1 MGTSADAGQAGL
13 LFDLLENDGA
23 ARITLGPLDLA
34 AQVALA
40 GDVLGAI
47 PDQGLIELAA
57 DAAGNPL
64 ILTEAFRGLRDEN
77 AIVVRGGHA
86 SLVPAQ
92 VSGAHVTRRIE
103 ALARHRLKGLSV
115 RARRFV
121 ETASILGSSSR
132 LEDVGEDL
140 GESPG
145 AMLAAL
151 DEALSAY
158 LLMVS
163 ADGLAFRHEFIRQ
176 AFARMLAEPIQQAL
190 HRQFGQMLL
199 ARGGSA
205 VPAAHHLIR
214 EPVPVTLRPWPG
226 STAP

>member
-1 MGTSADAGQAGL
+1 MPRLVASYPPSWILAMGTSADAGQAEL

-34 AQVALA
+34 AQVALV

-64 ILTEAFRGLRDEN
+64 IPAEAFRGLRDEN

-86 SLVPAQ
+86 SLVPA
-92 VSGAHVTRRIE
+92 HVTSRIE

-132 LEDVGEDL
+132 LKDVGE
-140 GESPG
+140 
-145 AMLAAL
+145 
-151 DEALSAY
+151 
-158 LLMVS
+158 
-163 ADGLAFRHEFIRQ
+163 
-176 AFARMLAEPIQQAL
+176 MLAESP
-190 HRQFGQMLL
+190 
-199 ARGGSA
+199 
-205 VPAAHHLIR
+205 
-214 EPVPVTLRPWPG
+214 
-226 STAP
+226 

>member
-1 MGTSADAGQAGL
+1 MGRR
-13 LFDLLENDGA
+13 GA
-23 ARITLGPLDLA
+23 H
-34 AQVALA
+34 QVALV

-86 SLVPAQ
+86 SLSRP
-92 VSGAHVTRRIE
+92 SGAHVTSRIE

-115 RARRFV
+115 RARQFV

-132 LEDVGEDL
+132 LEDVGEML

-158 LLMVS
+158 LLTPPSLSPLALSPLRPFRVRVRS
-163 ADGLAFRHEFIRQ
+163 RAFRVPRVH
-176 AFARMLAEPIQQAL
+176 L
-190 HRQFGQMLL
+190 
-199 ARGGSA
+199 RGPS
-205 VPAAHHLIR
+205 R
-214 EPVPVTLRPWPG
+214 
-226 STAP
+226 